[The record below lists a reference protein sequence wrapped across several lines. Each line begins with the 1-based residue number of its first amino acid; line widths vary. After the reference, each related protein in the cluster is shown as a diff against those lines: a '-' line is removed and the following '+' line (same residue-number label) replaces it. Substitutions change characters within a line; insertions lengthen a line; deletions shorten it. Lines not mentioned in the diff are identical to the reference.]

1 MRPDSSNQRL
11 PTEAT
16 NSRGRL
22 RSLTLAVAISLW
34 GVQALGAQ
42 AAPETRATTTSPAA
56 PSAMAPF
63 AHTNQFSLLAGLNQ
77 LALRGG
83 NIEATWYTSRLSFEY
98 SHGFDLH
105 LTGSVLGTAEQDQHV
120 QLLQTWT
127 TGFGIGYR
135 VTPDLDVRLESK
147 LHRYQVF
154 YESQRLAGTPITAYT
169 TETEGLGAYYRLY
182 PFGRVRGWAR
192 GIVIAPSARYWPNVW
207 TSLPKGGY
215 TYANAVTGRTETLKA
230 ATQGI
235 PGTTGLFVNASLGYT
250 F

>member
-1 MRPDSSNQRL
+1 MP
-11 PTEAT
+11 
-16 NSRGRL
+16 
-22 RSLTLAVAISLW
+22 
-34 GVQALGAQ
+34 ALGAQ
-42 AAPETRATTTSPAA
+42 GTPEIGAATTSPAA
-56 PSAMAPF
+56 RSPGEPF
-63 AHTNQFSLLAGLNQ
+63 AHTNQLSLLGGLNQ
-77 LALRGG
+77 IALGGG
-83 NIEATWYTSRLSFEY
+83 NVEATWYTNRLSFEY

-105 LTGSVLGTAEQDQHV
+105 LTGWVLGTAERDQHV

-135 VTPDLDVRLESK
+135 LTPDLDVRVESK

-169 TETEGLGAYYRLY
+169 TETEGLGAYYRVY
-182 PFGRVRGWAR
+182 PFARLGGWAR
-192 GIVIAPSARYWPNVW
+192 GIVIAPSVRYWPNVW

-215 TYANAVTGRTETLKA
+215 TYANTVTGRTETLRA

-235 PGTTGLFVNASLGYT
+235 PGTTGLFINASIGYT